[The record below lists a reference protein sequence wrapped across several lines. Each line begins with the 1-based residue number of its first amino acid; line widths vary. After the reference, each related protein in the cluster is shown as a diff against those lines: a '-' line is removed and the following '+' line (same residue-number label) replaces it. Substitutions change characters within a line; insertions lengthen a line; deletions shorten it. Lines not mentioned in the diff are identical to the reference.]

1 MAVTH
6 WRRQRPR
13 VGLELS
19 GQLKI
24 SEKIWEFQKMFSNS
38 SLHLSIRWAVCWF
51 CKKGG
56 RLVWATRTAR
66 RSHLPPNF
74 FLVTT
79 RSAGLIPRWRMR
91 RARIAAQLILNQLC
105 STRSRNHKASLIFW
119 TLPLKDIAWNPG
131 STRLHHN
138 LHLGW
143 GPRNFGEGVT
153 TDQAERGR
161 WAGRNV

>member
-105 STRSRNHKASLIFW
+105 STRSRNHKASQIFL
-119 TLPLKDIAWNPG
+119 TLPLLEGCSLESRYMNLRHNLESNPETIW
-131 STRLHHN
+131 STRYFLHHYF
-138 LHLGW
+138 LLG
-143 GPRNFGEGVT
+143 
-153 TDQAERGR
+153 
-161 WAGRNV
+161 